1 MQKTF
6 KPKLMRGLFLNEKT
20 RIRNLILII
29 IPFFLMIIVF
39 TVFIVISAKSLAN
52 NASQEATSYS
62 DSIEGMNIYLRKNA
76 TDLQRDLFKQLQK
89 AYEDGNDEE
98 AARLTAESFIADFYT
113 WTNKYGSYDVGG
125 IYYCADRYN
134 IEQYGRDTFYKYV
147 SYYIDEYGSEN
158 LLEVTSVNAVGGY
171 VPGSKYTI
179 DALGESFDQYYF
191 GVTWE
196 YADHP
201 NFSSN
206 EYITNQ
212 YVIVIKDSIG
222 RFEIVEVNG

>member
-6 KPKLMRGLFLNEKT
+6 KPKLMKGLFSNEKT

-39 TVFIVISAKSLAN
+39 TVFAIISAKNLAN
-52 NASQEATSYS
+52 NVSQEASSYS

-76 TDLQRDLFKQLQK
+76 TDLQRDLFKQLQE
-89 AYEDGNDEE
+89 AYKDGDDEE
-98 AARLTAESFIADFYT
+98 IAKLTAKNFIADFYT

-134 IEQYGRDTFYKYV
+134 VEQYGRDTFYKYV

-158 LLEVTSVNAVGGY
+158 LLEVVSVDAEGGY
-171 VPGSKYTI
+171 VSGKKYIIEAT
-179 DALGESFDQYYF
+179 GESFDQYYF
-191 GVTWE
+191 DVTWE

-206 EYITNQ
+206 EYITKQ
-212 YVIVIKDSIG
+212 YVVVIKDSAG
-222 RFEIVEVNG
+222 RFGIVEVNG